1 MSRDVQRDLEVVN
14 QLRDP
19 FIRRSLKTALHVRR
33 YFAVY
38 VMLTVA
44 LIGVILVPSVQNRG
58 KSDDNLTAGKQDSGG
73 NLVGVG
79 SSDTTIAAG
88 DTGLPGTGTA
98 AAPQQRVSRSVADS
112 LKAAQQATGKTRGGV
127 DCQPGV
133 RQLPASHYA
142 APCTSVFSGNNGGA
156 TAFGITDKDI
166 VVVRRRFPDSANS
179 KAVDQVVAQAGGADQ
194 AHTDAIRD
202 VFNKYF
208 QQQFELYGRQVKW
221 VDYVSQHGDSTKE
234 ALGQGREGA
243 CLDATY
249 IHDTLHA
256 FAVWEGTSAVF
267 SECATER
274 GIMTFNAAPYYPE
287 KWYREQK
294 NYSWGGVMECERISY
309 QLSEYIGKRMVGKKA
324 KWAGDPLIKNQK
336 RKFAVYIPD
345 DPHYQYCNEIS
356 KKILKDKY
364 GVNPNDT
371 SQYNYALDVSRF
383 ADQASQAIVQFHAD
397 QSTTI
402 ILACD
407 PISVIFLTQNASK
420 QGYFPEWL
428 QFGTA
433 LNDVDNAARL
443 WDQTEV
449 DGHLWGPSQ
458 LGSTDKLFG
467 PNSEPAILYKKLTGK
482 SLTENGATDGTY
494 WGLVGFY
501 SALQAAGPGLS
512 KDALAAGI
520 WSLPPAGAPDFAI
533 GYFSYRDAP
542 DGTPGGLDH
551 TGIDDSREVYWM
563 GKKQSSFDGQTGT
576 YLETYNGKRFRNNEW
591 PKEDPPIYPGQ

>member
-33 YFAVY
+33 YFVVY
-38 VMLTVA
+38 VALTIA
-44 LIGVILVPSVQNRG
+44 LIGVILVPSVQDRG
-58 KSDDNLTAGKQDSGG
+58 NSNDVTAGKQASAVNLGDATDTTLASGG
-73 NLVGVG
+73 TAVTDA
-79 SSDTTIAAG
+79 SSAN
-88 DTGLPGTGTA
+88 
-98 AAPQQRVSRSVADS
+98 AAPIQRVSRSVSDS
-112 LKAAQQATGKTRGGV
+112 LKAAQQTSGKTRGGV
-127 DCQPGV
+127 TCNPGV
-133 RQLPASHYA
+133 RQLPASAYA
-142 APCTSVFSGNNGGA
+142 APCTSAFSGNNGGA
-156 TAFGITDKDI
+156 TGFGITDKDI
-166 VVVRRRFPDSANS
+166 IVVRRRFPDSANS

-202 VFNKYF
+202 VFIKYF
-208 QQQFELYGRQVKW
+208 EQQFELYGRHVKW

-274 GIMTFNAAPYYPE
+274 GVMTFNAAPYYPE

-294 NYSWGGVMECERISY
+294 DYSWGGVMECERISY
-309 QLSEYIGKRMVGKKA
+309 QLSEYIGKRLVGKKA
-324 KWAGDPLIKNQK
+324 KWSGDPIMQGQK

-345 DPHYQYCNEIS
+345 DPHYQYCNNIS
-356 KKILKDKY
+356 KKILQEKY
-364 GVNPNDT
+364 GVNPDDT

-407 PISVIFLTQNASK
+407 PISVIFLTQNAAK

-428 QFGTA
+428 QIGTA

-449 DGHLWGPSQ
+449 KGHLWGPSQ

-467 PNSEPAILYKKLTGK
+467 PNSEPAILYKQLTGK

-494 WGLVGFY
+494 WSLIGFY
-501 SALQAAGPGLS
+501 SGLQAAGPAVS

-520 WSLPPAGAPDFAI
+520 WSLPPGGAPNFPV
-533 GYFSYRDAP
+533 GYISYRDAP
-542 DGTPGGLDH
+542 DATPGGLDH
-551 TGIDDSREVYWM
+551 TGIDDSREIYWM
-563 GKKQSSFDGQTGT
+563 STKKSSFDGQTGT
-576 YLETYNGKRFRNNEW
+576 YVETYNGKRFRNGEW
-591 PKEDPPIYPGQ
+591 PKEDPPIYPNGS